1 MIQKLQMTFALAN
14 GKTFTYSLANPKPGL
29 TKAEVAAV
37 MTQMIDKKAVVV
49 HGGYPVSIKE
59 TLIRST
65 DETALA

>member
-1 MIQKLQMTFALAN
+1 
-14 GKTFTYSLANPKPGL
+14 L
-29 TKAEVAAV
+29 TKAEAAAV